1 MKYMMKSF
9 NLIKSF
15 DAKYSYFLEGKKSSY
30 RKQSCCQSRWG
41 PFLTLGEAVFPIHFQ
56 SPTFVFFLQNT
67 TAGTRI
73 TIINATDK
81 DEGRNA
87 EIKFTIISGNDDG
100 KFLLN
105 ETSGELFTAGI
116 LDYDTAPNSY
126 KVK

>member
-1 MKYMMKSF
+1 MP
-9 NLIKSF
+9 NVR
-15 DAKYSYFLEGKKSSY
+15 KSSF
-30 RKQSCCQSRWG
+30 RKQSWYQSVLG
-41 PFLTLGEAVFPIHFQ
+41 PFLKLCEVVFPITFQ

-81 DEGRNA
+81 DAGRNA

>member
-1 MKYMMKSF
+1 MPNFCIS
-9 NLIKSF
+9 LPHRRSIPLSVE
-15 DAKYSYFLEGKKSSY
+15 AKESSY
-30 RKQSCCQSRWG
+30 QRHSWCQPRGVRLNVKRS
-41 PFLTLGEAVFPIHFQ
+41 
-56 SPTFVFFLQNT
+56 SPTFCIFLQNA

-81 DEGRNA
+81 DVGRNA

-116 LDYDTAPNSY
+116 LDYDTTPNSY
-126 KVK
+126 KVN